1 MSLGHIVQIERAFER
16 LVFARCPQAMSRAMR
31 SWRTS
36 FSQKMTSAGSPF
48 PVASILAHSMI
59 KRPRRNWR
67 GFLSAFEAAE
77 NLKVKEFRYAQ
88 NEERRRLLQQFS
100 GER

>member
-36 FSQKMTSAGSPF
+36 FSQKMTSAGSP
-48 PVASILAHSMI
+48 MI
-59 KRPRRNWR
+59 KTPRRNWR

-88 NEERRRLLQQFS
+88 NEKRRRLLQQFF

>member
-1 MSLGHIVQIERAFER
+1 
-16 LVFARCPQAMSRAMR
+16 
-31 SWRTS
+31 
-36 FSQKMTSAGSPF
+36 
-48 PVASILAHSMI
+48 MI
-59 KRPRRNWR
+59 KTPRRNWR

-88 NEERRRLLQQFS
+88 NEKRRRLLQQFF